1 MSDLRVHAFNSPFET
16 GIRALIL
23 LVSSFP
29 REHDLS
35 RLVQYDYL
43 AVHSEDAG
51 GPPSLHQPLPLRSN
65 ELLVRRG
72 IVERGL
78 LLMASA
84 GLVRRIPRETGI
96 VFTANEEA
104 GSFVSNLHSDYL
116 EGIKKR
122 ANWVVETFDSLSG
135 SELNRVIKGLFE
147 AWTTEFQPVETAIQE
162 ELQI

>member
-1 MSDLRVHAFNSPFET
+1 MTDFRVQAFNSPFET

-51 GPPSLHQPLPLRSN
+51 GPPSLHPPLPLRSN
-65 ELLVRRG
+65 ELLVRRAL
-72 IVERGL
+72 VERGL

-84 GLVRRIPRETGI
+84 NLIRRIPRETGI
-96 VFTANEEA
+96 VFTANDGA

-116 EGIKKR
+116 EGVKKR
-122 ANWVVETFDSLSG
+122 ANWVVETFDNLSG
-135 SELNRVIKGLFE
+135 SELNRVINGLFE
-147 AWTTEFQPVETAIQE
+147 AWTTEFQPVEAASQG